1 MLKIAKTEV
10 SKLKRYSVIWIGVA
24 TMLTVVL
31 LTRFMATAEDGAV
44 HTLENFSDSVIW
56 NNFSLIF
63 PATITMTVFFISR
76 FPGFSFA
83 GMMAALFKMIG
94 MNLFVYVAV
103 LPIII
108 FTGQRAGSFMA
119 GVGFSFFY
127 GFVGT
132 FASGHGL
139 GNIYPIT
146 AGLSLINYQNGEI
159 TAYNKV
165 LSTGILFLMFT
176 VSNVM
181 VLFSKNK
188 VPTAKANK
196 KVKTAVK

>member
-1 MLKIAKTEV
+1 MWL
-10 SKLKRYSVIWIGVA
+10 SFQLLYS
-24 TMLTVVL
+24 
-31 LTRFMATAEDGAV
+31 
-44 HTLENFSDSVIW
+44 
-56 NNFSLIF
+56 
-63 PATITMTVFFISR
+63 P
-76 FPGFSFA
+76 
-83 GMMAALFKMIG
+83 
-94 MNLFVYVAV
+94 
-103 LPIII
+103 
-108 FTGQRAGSFMA
+108 GSFMA

-165 LSTGILFLMFT
+165 LSTGILFLMFAA
-176 VSNVM
+176 SNVM

-196 KVKTAVK
+196 KVNSEAKRKDRVLKAENMR